1 MEKTK
6 VGKILM
12 SEKKYI
18 YFEEEADFSLIKDK
32 IIAIIGY
39 GNQGRSQALNLRD
52 SGLNVIIG
60 NIADNYRKK
69 AENDGF
75 KVYDIIEA
83 VKQADIVFILTPDE
97 SMPDLFKTQ
106 IQPYL
111 RKGSTVN
118 FASGYNIA
126 FNLIIPPTDVNV
138 IMIAPRMIGVG
149 VRERYL
155 TKEGYYSFICVHQDA
170 TGNAKQI
177 LLALAKAL
185 GTLKA
190 GGIET
195 TMKQEAILDLFN
207 EQAFGPMFGRVLL
220 TAIDVLIKNG
230 LPPEAVLCEMYL
242 SEEMSYTYKKMAQIG
257 LVKQTNFHSHTS
269 QYGAMSRGARYLGVA
284 KDISERFQKTYDEI
298 SSGSFAKEWETP
310 MAKLKF
316 KLIKFFAIRQ
326 KINKIENSV
335 RKNLR
340 LKDFDVFS
348 APEDIEELLKKP
360 ELKNEIEEAR
370 DLFEY

>member
-155 TKEGYYSFICVHQDA
+155 TKEGYYSFICVHQEA

-257 LVKQTNFHSHTS
+257 LIKQTNFHSHTS

-284 KDISERFQKTYDEI
+284 KDISEKFQKTYDEI